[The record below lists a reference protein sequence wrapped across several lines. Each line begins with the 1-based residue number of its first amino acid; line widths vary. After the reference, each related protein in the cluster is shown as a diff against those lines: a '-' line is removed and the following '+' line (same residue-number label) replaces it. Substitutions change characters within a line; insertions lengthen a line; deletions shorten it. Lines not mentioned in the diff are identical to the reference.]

1 MLSTGSKVE
10 DLSPVEEKLGKI
22 EAIAATVKSTP
33 EVGGAT
39 VNKPEE
45 EEEESDNDDIL

>member
-22 EAIAATVKSTP
+22 EAIAATVKSIP

-39 VNKPEE
+39 E